1 MRKLLILITL
11 CLPVV
16 VWAQDMRKITG
27 RVLEAASS
35 EPLRCYGFIDPDALK
50 LKNIILRGQ

>member
-16 VWAQDMRKITG
+16 VWAHGYAEDYR
-27 RVLEAASS
+27 AS
-35 EPLRCYGFIDPDALK
+35 A
-50 LKNIILRGQ
+50 RGCER

>member
-27 RVLEAASS
+27 QSA
-35 EPLRCYGFIDPDALK
+35 
-50 LKNIILRGQ
+50 RGCER

>member
-27 RVLEAASS
+27 RVLEAASG
-35 EPLRCYGFIDPDALK
+35 EPLPRCYGFY
-50 LKNIILRGQ
+50 RSGCS

>member
-27 RVLEAASS
+27 RVLEAASG
-35 EPLRCYGFIDPDALK
+35 EPLPGATVFYRSGCS
-50 LKNIILRGQ
+50 